1 MMTLAVRIDQ
11 FMRGYDFY
19 NYQDYLE
26 NDKQD
31 HIDSINADLE
41 AREID
46 HLVEYFRETVEDILA
61 DAEDAETMKYFRD
74 DLNEASAI
82 LDRLEEIK
90 AV

>member
-1 MMTLAVRIDQ
+1 MMTLAARIDQ

-19 NYQDYLE
+19 NYQDDLE

-31 HIDSINADLE
+31 HIDCINMDLE

-46 HLVEYFRETVEDILA
+46 HLIEFFRETVEDILA
-61 DAEDAETMKYFRD
+61 DAEDAEIMEYFRD

-82 LDRLEEIK
+82 LDKLEEIK
-90 AV
+90 AA

>member
-1 MMTLAVRIDQ
+1 MALAVRIDQ

-19 NYQDYLE
+19 NYQDDLE

-31 HIDSINADLE
+31 HIDSINADLA

-46 HLVEYFRETVEDILA
+46 HLVEFFRETVENILE
-61 DAEDAETMKYFRD
+61 DAEDAETMEYFRD

-90 AV
+90 AA